1 MKTKYSSILTL
12 RKKDM
17 QQCERAIMQ
26 NENKIASQK
35 TLIDEICDEMVKLTP
50 PQSGSFV
57 ERLEEDTKTSS
68 GIIIPDNAKEKPLM
82 GVVKAVSAK
91 LKADKILK
99 EGDKVVFGKYKGAEI
114 KLDSKE
120 FMVLE
125 LDDILGVIE
134 K

>member
-1 MKTKYSSILTL
+1 MKFRPLG
-12 RKKDM
+12 
-17 QQCERAIMQ
+17 ERV
-26 NENKIASQK
+26 
-35 TLIDEICDEMVKLTP
+35 L
-50 PQSGSFV
+50 V

-82 GVVKAVSAK
+82 GIVRAVSAK
-91 LKADKILK
+91 VKEGKALKD
-99 EGDKVVFGKYKGAEI
+99 GDKVVFEKYKGADI

-120 FMVLE
+120 FIVLG